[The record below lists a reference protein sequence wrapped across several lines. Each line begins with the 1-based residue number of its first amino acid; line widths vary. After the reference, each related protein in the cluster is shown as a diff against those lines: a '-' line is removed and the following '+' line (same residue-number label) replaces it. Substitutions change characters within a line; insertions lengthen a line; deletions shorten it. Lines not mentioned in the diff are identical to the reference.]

1 MASGLTPHGAIC
13 YVYPI
18 PATVRCCARVAYPS
32 SRGRRDRPEI
42 LEQAAGEAIERREAS
57 ADVTPA
63 VYGSLL
69 VTTLVAV
76 QWRHDVSTTFLGLTL
91 VASVGVFWLAHV
103 WAETINHRIHGSI
116 HRGEVVR
123 MARDESPMLAA
134 AIAPTVVLSLG
145 SIGVIAT
152 DTAVGLALVVS
163 LVQLFVWGWIV
174 GRAAHSSA
182 WLAFAVASL
191 DLLLGMAIVTLE
203 VIVLH

>member
-1 MASGLTPHGAIC
+1 MTRVVC
-13 YVYPI
+13 YSRTS
-18 PATVRCCARVAYPS
+18 ADAEYPS
-32 SRGRRDRPEI
+32 VVADATESNVIATADAARRRLDRRQEV
-42 LEQAAGEAIERREAS
+42 G
-57 ADVTPA
+57 DVTPA

-91 VASVGVFWLAHV
+91 VASVAVFWLAHV

-116 HRGEVVR
+116 DRSEVIR

-134 AIAPTVVLSLG
+134 AIAPTVVLALG
-145 SIGVIAT
+145 SIGLMAT
-152 DTAVGLALVVS
+152 DTAVGLALAVS

-174 GRAAHSSA
+174 GRGAHSSA

-191 DLLLGMAIVTLE
+191 DLLLGVAIVTLE